1 MPSLLLAENVP
12 IIDLDSTIF
21 LQLGVFV
28 IIGLL
33 LTRYLFRPYLEVSRA
48 RAEGIEG
55 ARAEARRMEEEA
67 QAKMAEYAQAFNA
80 AKSKANVERAKLQA
94 EAVER
99 ERAIVEAARK
109 TNAEAIERARAQI
122 VADAEVARAELQ
134 PRARDIARDIAK
146 KILGREVT

>member
-28 IIGLL
+28 ITGLL
-33 LTRYLFRPYLEVSRA
+33 LTRILFRPYLQVSRA

-55 ARAEARRMEEEA
+55 ARAEARRMDDEA
-67 QAKMAEYAQAFNA
+67 QAKMAEYAQAFNT
-80 AKSKANVERAKLQA
+80 AKSKANTERAKLQG

-109 TNAEAIERARAQI
+109 ANAEALEKARAQI
-122 VADAEVARAELQ
+122 VADAEVARAELG

-146 KILGREVT
+146 KILGREVA

>member
-55 ARAEARRMEEEA
+55 ARDEARRMEEEA
-67 QAKMAEYAQAFNA
+67 QAKVAEYTQAFNA
-80 AKSKANVERAKLQA
+80 AKSKANAERAKLQA

-122 VADAEVARAELQ
+122 VADAEVARTELQ

-146 KILGREVT
+146 KMLGREVT

>member
-21 LQLGVFV
+21 LQLLVFV
-28 IIGLL
+28 ITGFL
-33 LTRYLFRPYLEVSRA
+33 LTRILFRPYLEVTRA

-55 ARAEARRMEEEA
+55 ARAEARRMDEEA
-67 QAKMAEYAQAFNA
+67 QARMAEYAQAFNA

-109 TNAEAIERARAQI
+109 TNAEALERARAQI
-122 VADAEVARAELQ
+122 IADAEVARAELQ
-134 PRARDIARDIAK
+134 PRTRDIARDIAK